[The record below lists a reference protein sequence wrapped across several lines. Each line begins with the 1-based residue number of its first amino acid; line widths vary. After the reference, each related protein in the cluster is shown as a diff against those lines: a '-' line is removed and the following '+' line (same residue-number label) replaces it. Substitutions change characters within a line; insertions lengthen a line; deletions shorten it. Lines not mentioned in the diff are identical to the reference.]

1 MGKGI
6 EVLKEACL
14 FAFDD
19 GVVFGFVPGI
29 DDGFGGVALPDV
41 LDDLGEGDFSFAD
54 DNVID
59 EIIGDDHLRNGGDMD
74 AAEDN
79 LRPGAD
85 LFTDCSV
92 MQRYPVVKGRHG
104 EGD

>member
-6 EVLKEACL
+6 EVLKEAYL

-59 EIIGDDHLRNGGDMD
+59 EIIGDDHFGNGGDMD

-79 LRPGAD
+79 LCSGAD
-85 LFTDCSV
+85 LFKYFSV
-92 MQRYPVVKGRHG
+92 MQRSLVVKSCHG
-104 EGD
+104 KSD